1 MEDKQSH
8 SKSVEAVA
16 SEFQSDIGKGL
27 SQDEARQRLQKF
39 GPNEL
44 TEKPRPGFLSLLW
57 DQFNNYLVIIL
68 IIAAILAAVLGEY
81 VDSVAIMCIVVLNAV
96 IGVIQESKAEQAL
109 AALKKMAAPNAQV
122 IRDGFQVTVPSREL
136 VPGDIVLL
144 EAGNY
149 VPADLR
155 LVSTANLKVEEA
167 SLTGESVPVEK
178 NAGLVL
184 DKEAGLGDRRNSAF
198 LSTMVTYGRGR
209 GLVTGT
215 GMRTQIGLIAEMI
228 QSYEEE
234 ATPLQQKLEHV
245 GKVLGTVCIAICAI
259 VLVYGLLRDTR
270 LTEVFSTGFVSYWQA
285 ERKDIVN
292 LILTAV
298 SLAIAAVPEGLP
310 AIVTICLA
318 LGMQRMIKHN
328 ALIRKLPAVETLGC
342 ATVVCSD
349 KTGTL
354 TQNQM
359 TVVEGWAGGRRLKLT
374 GEGYNPSG
382 QILLDGAPVDLRN
395 DPDATVL
402 LHGAVLCNDA
412 TLEERSDDAGVRAWR
427 MVGDPTEGAM
437 VVAAAKGGFHRAEME
452 QLLPRVQELP
462 FDSERKRMTT
472 IHRSDGSSHEVPP
485 PASHTRSTWPS

>member
-1 MEDKQSH
+1 M
-8 SKSVEAVA
+8 
-16 SEFQSDIGKGL
+16 
-27 SQDEARQRLQKF
+27 
-39 GPNEL
+39 
-44 TEKPRPGFLSLLW
+44 
-57 DQFNNYLVIIL
+57 
-68 IIAAILAAVLGEY
+68 
-81 VDSVAIMCIVVLNAV
+81 
-96 IGVIQESKAEQAL
+96 
-109 AALKKMAAPNAQV
+109 
-122 IRDGFQVTVPSREL
+122 
-136 VPGDIVLL
+136 
-144 EAGNY
+144 
-149 VPADLR
+149 LR
-155 LVSTANLKVEEA
+155 
-167 SLTGESVPVEK
+167 
-178 NAGLVL
+178 LVL

-198 LSTMVTYGRGR
+198 LSTMVTYGRGK

-270 LTEVFSTGFVSYWQA
+270 LTEVFSTGFMNYWEA

-359 TVVEGWAGGRRLKLT
+359 TVVEGWVGGKKLKLT

-382 QILLDGAPVDLRN
+382 QILVDGAPVDLRN

-412 TLEERSDDAGVRAWR
+412 TLEERSDDAGARAWR

-437 VVAAAKGGFHRAEME
+437 VVAAAKGGFHRGEME
-452 QLLPRVQELP
+452 KMLPRVQELP

-472 IHRSDGSSHEVPP
+472 IHRSDGSSRDVFAASFAYPQYVAFVKGAPDVILDLCSHIQQSGQAAPLTAANARDVARAEPP
-485 PASHTRSTWPS
+485 DGEQCAARAGSRVSAACSRARKSAARRAREGADVRRPAGHDRSGASGSDRSGEGRQGRRTAQRHGDR